1 MRIVSTIPQAAE
13 AYIKSLEKQA
23 DAAVHR
29 SLTKTAL
36 IGEARVKGIIE
47 KEAYDTGELLRS
59 VNSFIIKYP
68 NAQKLVVQASAA
80 HGINV
85 EEGRKPGKWPNLNAL
100 TKWVGR
106 KLREQGVNTRVNI
119 SFDQLKA
126 LAASSKGKQKDAY
139 RLHLSVLYMVGR
151 KIATKG
157 IRQKLIFKR
166 IEAGLLRY
174 FRDTLVKEFQSIG

>member
-13 AYIKSLEKQA
+13 AYIKNLEKQA

-29 SLTKTAL
+29 ALTKTAL
-36 IGEARVKGIIE
+36 TGEARVKGIIE
-47 KEAYDTGELLRS
+47 REWYDTGETLRS
-59 VNSFIIKYP
+59 VNSLIVRLP
-68 NAQKLVVQASAA
+68 DSQKLILQATAEQA
-80 HGINV
+80 IIG
-85 EEGRKPGKWPNLNAL
+85 EKGRKPGKWPNLNAL

-139 RLHLSVLYMVGR
+139 KLHLSVLYMVGR